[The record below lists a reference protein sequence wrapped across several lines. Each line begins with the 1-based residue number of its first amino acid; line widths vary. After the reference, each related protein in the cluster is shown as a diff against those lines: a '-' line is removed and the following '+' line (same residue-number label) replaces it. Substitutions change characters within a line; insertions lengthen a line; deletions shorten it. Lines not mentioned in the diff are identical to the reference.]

1 MYSMSFISS
10 LLWSNENIYAKAK
23 AIIVTVKLEKIWKMC
38 WFDVIITIGFGY
50 LCIMHP

>member
-23 AIIVTVKLEKIWKMC
+23 ATIVTVTLETFWKMC
-38 WFDVIITIGFGY
+38 WLDVIITIGFG
-50 LCIMHP
+50 H